1 MALPPSWDRTNL
13 PEEEIQVLERVPPP
27 QLDRRELGTGKW
39 ILAAPTIVKE
49 EILNNNEEIKLP
61 RKQEALN
68 NNDLDD
74 STEVTVLDS
83 SCVIRYAIIIETLFS
98 TCPCKCKYPV
108 CQSRPFLMTLHSLQ
122 SLATFIL

>member
-1 MALPPSWDRTNL
+1 MALPPSWDRKNL

-27 QLDRRELGTGKW
+27 QVDKKEHSTGKW
-39 ILAAPTIVKE
+39 ILAAPTVVKD
-49 EILNNNEEIKLP
+49 EILNNNLDIKLP
-61 RKQEALN
+61 RKQEVLN

-98 TCPCKCKYPV
+98 TCPCKYPV

-122 SLATFIL
+122 SLTTFIL

>member
-27 QLDRRELGTGKW
+27 QVDRKEHSTGKW

-83 SCVIRYAIIIETLFS
+83 SCVIRYAMYRMCSLVLKKGKLYYSSLF
-98 TCPCKCKYPV
+98 
-108 CQSRPFLMTLHSLQ
+108 FDLHYKTPALCN
-122 SLATFIL
+122 FILF

>member
-1 MALPPSWDRTNL
+1 MALPPSWDRKNL

-27 QLDRRELGTGKW
+27 QVDKKEHSTGKW
-39 ILAAPTIVKE
+39 ILAAPTVVKD

-61 RKQEALN
+61 RKQEVLN

-98 TCPCKCKYPV
+98 TFPCKYPV

-122 SLATFIL
+122 SLATLIL

>member
-27 QLDRRELGTGKW
+27 QVDRKEHSTGKW

-61 RKQEALN
+61 RKQEVLN

-83 SCVIRYAIIIETLFS
+83 SCVIRYAMYRMCSLVL
-98 TCPCKCKYPV
+98 KKGKLYYP
-108 CQSRPFLMTLHSLQ
+108 SL
-122 SLATFIL
+122 ILIMKH